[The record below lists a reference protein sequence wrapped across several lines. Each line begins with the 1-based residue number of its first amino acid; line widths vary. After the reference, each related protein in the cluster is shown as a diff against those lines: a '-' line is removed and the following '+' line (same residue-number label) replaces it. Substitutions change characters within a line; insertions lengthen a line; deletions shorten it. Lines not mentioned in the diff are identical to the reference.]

1 QNPRYNHATQA
12 TPTEAGTLAKARV
25 TSPSRR
31 PSFFFGIVRTA
42 MSEPSR
48 PSYEFG
54 PFLVD
59 AGKRIL
65 LRSGE
70 HVPLAP
76 KVFET
81 LLALIENPE
90 RVLTKDELLRQVWGD
105 TSVEE
110 GGLTRNVSILRKTL
124 GEKPDDHQYIVTIPA
139 RGYQF
144 VAKVRERGGTDEAF
158 RANLSAAPDED
169 SRLHGTLRAG
179 RSLMLGGLA
188 VLALGTMVY
197 VGRLV
202 RATHPGPPVIR
213 SLAVLPL
220 QNLSGDP
227 AQDYFADGVTEALI
241 GNLARIHAVR
251 VASRTS
257 VMRFKGAQKS
267 LSEISGALNVDAV
280 LEGSVQRAGD
290 RVKISIQLIYVPTD
304 THIWAREYERE
315 LTDVLKLEG
324 EV

>member
-65 LRSGE
+65 LRSAE
-70 HVPLAP
+70 PVPLAP

-81 LLALIENPE
+81 LLALIENRE

-124 GEKPDDHQYIVTIPA
+124 GEKPDDNQYIVRTPA

-144 VAKVRERGGTDEAF
+144 GGRVGERGETEGA
-158 RANLSAAPDED
+158 LGGSLPAAPDED
-169 SRLHGTLRAG
+169 SRPHGIPRAG

-188 VLALGTMVY
+188 VLAL
-197 VGRLV
+197 
-202 RATHPGPPVIR
+202 
-213 SLAVLPL
+213 
-220 QNLSGDP
+220 
-227 AQDYFADGVTEALI
+227 
-241 GNLARIHAVR
+241 
-251 VASRTS
+251 VA
-257 VMRFKGAQKS
+257 M
-267 LSEISGALNVDAV
+267 
-280 LEGSVQRAGD
+280 
-290 RVKISIQLIYVPTD
+290 
-304 THIWAREYERE
+304 
-315 LTDVLKLEG
+315 
-324 EV
+324 